1 MRHGLRF
8 GLLGPPV
15 MYDTDGE
22 SRPIGSGKMRALLVA
37 LLLEPGRVVSV
48 DALKDALWG
57 GAPPASAQAS
67 LQNHVTRLRRLL
79 GEDGPER
86 LRAVPP
92 GYLLRVDEGEL
103 DVRVFEGHVAAAR
116 AAHTVRD
123 WERTVDEASSAL
135 ALWRGAPL
143 GGPSPE
149 TGGHALVQRL
159 EEARLLVLEWRYDA
173 ELYLGGARL
182 GGLVPELA
190 ALVAEHP
197 LREGFHRL
205 LMLVLHRTGRPA
217 EALAVH
223 RDLRERLIEELGVE
237 PGGAVREAHLE
248 ILRDDP
254 GAPERRQRS
263 VGPAQAGGTRA
274 EGNGADGIRARPIG
288 TEGAVADGGRIG
300 GVHMGG
306 GYTGG
311 GHTGGGHIGGGRAG
325 DGKTGGRDAVGR
337 NVDGWDID
345 GRDIDGTDIDGTNAG
360 GRNADDGRADGRNA
374 DDSQAGGRNANDR
387 DSNRRHADGRHADGK
402 TADEP
407 HDGPH
412 AAAEPGARGVPGAP
426 GAGAPAAPD
435 LPWTVH
441 AVPRPAQLPPAP
453 AHFTGRDAVRDAL
466 LRFLGAERDTP
477 RVAVLS
483 GMAGVGK
490 SALAL
495 YVAHGLRKRFTDGQL
510 YINLHGATP
519 GMTPLTAEQ
528 ALSALLRD
536 LGAEP
541 RRIPAHPDAAAALLR
556 SLLAPTRTLMVLDDA
571 ANAAQVRPLLPGG
584 PGCAVIVTSRSPLT
598 ALDGA
603 HRVPLAPLSD
613 EESAALLRAVSGR
626 DGLDATHPLVELA
639 GRLPL
644 ALRVVAARLAARRA
658 LAPDVLAVQL
668 AATEG
673 RLHHLEYDDLSVRRS
688 LAVAHDALRASDREA
703 DRDAAR
709 ALGRIGALD
718 LPGYGAAL
726 LARLLG
732 TDERRAEAAL
742 DRLVDVALLEETA
755 YGRYAPHDLVRDF
768 ARETAVSEEAVS
780 DETAVSEKAMVGDEA
795 AVSGEAAVDEEAT
808 ARGTRGR
815 GAANPAKPCPADV
828 ALRWYTA
835 MATRAYEATVESG
848 TEREDRLRATPSQ
861 PESYAEDVAAAPV
874 FGSPRAAAD
883 WLVLELDNVVALV
896 ERHADTS
903 SHVPLLVRLIAPHL
917 QRRGHV
923 AELEVLA
930 CAALHGARRLGDAP
944 AEAFAL
950 LDLAGLNCLKGRGND
965 ALAQLDE
972 ALEIWRRLGHL
983 SCLLRGLNNRAVLL
997 ERLGRYEETGETLR
1011 QCLEY
1016 TRSLNDPLQEAL
1028 TYSNLG
1034 NLYAHTDP
1042 RAAVV
1047 HHRRSLEIGE
1057 RMGHVVVRHTAHCNI
1072 GFAHLTLGEPDAAV
1086 PHFEESL
1093 RILGGHG
1100 HWQGESQT
1108 RLGLVRALRERGDSE
1123 RAARECDVLRN
1134 LARRRGDCYVEGLAR
1149 HQRGLLHLA
1158 DGEEAEARRQWT
1170 AALAALDAT
1179 DSPVAGELRE
1189 RLAEG

>member
-1 MRHGLRF
+1 MRYGLRF

-15 MYDTDGE
+15 VYDTGGE
-22 SRPIGSGKMRALLVA
+22 SRAIGSGKMRALLVA

-57 GAPPASAQAS
+57 GSPPASSQAS

-103 DVRVFEGHVAAAR
+103 DVRVFERHVVAAR
-116 AAHTVRD
+116 AAHTDRD
-123 WERTVDEASSAL
+123 WERTVDEASAAL

-143 GGPSPE
+143 SGLSPDA
-149 TGGHALVQRL
+149 GGHALVQRL

-173 ELYLGGARL
+173 ELHLGGARL
-182 GGLVPELA
+182 GGLAPELA

-217 EALAVH
+217 EALALH

-254 GAPERRQRS
+254 GVPGSRRGS
-263 VGPAQAGGTRA
+263 AGPA
-274 EGNGADGIRARPIG
+274 
-288 TEGAVADGGRIG
+288 
-300 GVHMGG
+300 
-306 GYTGG
+306 
-311 GHTGGGHIGGGRAG
+311 HTGGARGEGRDA
-325 DGKTGGRDAVGR
+325 DGRSSADTETGGRTS
-337 NVDGWDID
+337 D
-345 GRDIDGTDIDGTNAG
+345 GRDTG
-360 GRNADDGRADGRNA
+360 GRTSDGRDTGRRTSDRTDADRTPPSG
-374 DDSQAGGRNANDR
+374 
-387 DSNRRHADGRHADGK
+387 H
-402 TADEP
+402 
-407 HDGPH
+407 
-412 AAAEPGARGVPGAP
+412 PGAPVAP
-426 GAGAPAAPD
+426 GAGVPAASD
-435 LPWTVH
+435 VLGTAH

-453 AHFTGRDAVRDAL
+453 AHFTGRDDVRGQL
-466 LRFLGAERDTP
+466 LRFLGAERDAP

-510 YINLHGATP
+510 YVNLHGATP
-519 GMTPLTAEQ
+519 GMTPLTPEQ
-528 ALSALLRD
+528 ALTALLRD

-541 RRIPAHPDAAAALLR
+541 RHIPGHPDAAAALLR

-613 EESAALLRAVSGR
+613 EDSAALLRVVSGR

-658 LAPDVLAVQL
+658 LAPDVLAGQL

-709 ALGRIGALD
+709 ALARIGALD

-768 ARETAVSEEAVS
+768 ARETAVNEQAA
-780 DETAVSEKAMVGDEA
+780 DHGTGDHGTRER
-795 AVSGEAAVDEEAT
+795 GMKERGPRE
-808 ARGTRGR
+808 RGTTH
-815 GAANPAKPCPADV
+815 PEDHCPADV

-835 MATRAYEATVESG
+835 MAARAYEATVESG
-848 TEREDRLRATPSQ
+848 AEREDRLRATPSQ
-861 PESYAEDVAAAPV
+861 PRTYAADVAAGPV
-874 FGSPRAAAD
+874 FGSARAATD
-883 WLVLELDNVVALV
+883 WIVLELENVVALV

-903 SHVPLLVRLIAPHL
+903 AHVPPLVRLIAPHL
-917 QRRGHV
+917 QRRRHV
-923 AELEVLA
+923 AESEVLVR
-930 CAALHGARRLGDAP
+930 AALQGARRLGDAP

-972 ALEIWRRLGHL
+972 ALEIWRRLDHL
-983 SCLLRGLNNRAVLL
+983 SCLLRGLNHRAVLL

-1016 TRSLNDPLQEAL
+1016 TRVLDDPMQEAI
-1028 TYSNLG
+1028 TYRNLG

-1042 RAAVV
+1042 RAAVA
-1047 HHRRSLEIGE
+1047 HHQRSLDIGE
-1057 RMGHVVVRHTAHCNI
+1057 RMGHVVLRRTAHCSI
-1072 GFAHLTLGEPDAAV
+1072 GFSHLTLGEPDAAV
-1086 PHFEESL
+1086 SHFEQSL
-1093 RILGGHG
+1093 RLLGGDG

-1108 RLGLVRALRERGDSE
+1108 RLGLVRALRGRGDSE
-1123 RAARECDVLRN
+1123 RAVQECDVLLT
-1134 LARRRGDCYVEGLAR
+1134 LAGRRGDCYAEGLAR

-1158 DGEEAEARRQWT
+1158 DGEAEEAHRQWT
-1170 AALAALDAT
+1170 AALAALDGT

-1189 RLAEG
+1189 LLARR